1 MHGTMKCH
9 SCEHLMFYFSN
20 VSILASLY
28 KFKFC
33 FLFVGDAPTMAENNG
48 RIPTMLVGND
58 NDEDE
63 MIYSSDV
70 DDDEPF
76 HRWCDY

>member
-1 MHGTMKCH
+1 
-9 SCEHLMFYFSN
+9 
-20 VSILASLY
+20 
-28 KFKFC
+28 
-33 FLFVGDAPTMAENNG
+33 MAENNG

-63 MIYSSDV
+63 MIYNSDV

-76 HRWCDY
+76 HHWCDY